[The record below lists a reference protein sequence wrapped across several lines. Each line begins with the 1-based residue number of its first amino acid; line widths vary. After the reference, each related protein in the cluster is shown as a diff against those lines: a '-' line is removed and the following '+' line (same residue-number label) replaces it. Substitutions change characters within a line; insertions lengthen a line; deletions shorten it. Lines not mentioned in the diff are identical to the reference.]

1 MQNTTDKT
9 QRAAQSGFD
18 RQQLIAQLQRQIEVC
33 DFMRVYQR
41 LGQTAGEAGSCI
53 LVVAPDRDL
62 ATVAS
67 YLVDGISG
75 ESSFRELHAKGD
87 VLGIY
92 EAWDSPYATFDVE
105 PGDEVRVLY
114 APPAFIVQRTGGE
127 VERP

>member
-9 QRAAQSGFD
+9 QQAQGGFD
-18 RQQLIAQLQRQIEVC
+18 RQQLIEQLRRQIEVC

-41 LGQTAGEAGSCI
+41 LGLTAGEAGSCI

-67 YLVDGISG
+67 YLVDGVSG
-75 ESSFRELHAKGD
+75 ETFTGLHAQGD

-92 EAWDSPYATFDVE
+92 EAWGSPYATFDVE
-105 PGDEVRVLY
+105 PGDEVRVLCT
-114 APPAFIVQRTGGE
+114 PPAFIAQRTGRS
-127 VERP
+127 VE

>member
-9 QRAAQSGFD
+9 QQAALGGFD
-18 RQQLIAQLQRQIEVC
+18 QQQLIEQLRRQIEVC

-41 LGQTAGEAGSCI
+41 LGQTAGEVGSCI

-67 YLVDGISG
+67 YLVDGVSG
-75 ESSFRELHAKGD
+75 ESFHPLHAKGD

-92 EAWDSPYATFDVE
+92 EAWGSPYAAFDVE
-105 PGDEVRVLY
+105 PGDEVRVLS
-114 APPAFIVQRTGGE
+114 APPAFIVQRTGRE
-127 VERP
+127 VE

>member
-9 QRAAQSGFD
+9 QQAAQSGFD
-18 RQQLIAQLQRQIEVC
+18 RQQLIEQLRRQIEVC

-67 YLVDGISG
+67 YLADGVSG
-75 ESSFRELHAKGD
+75 ESFRELHARGD

-92 EAWDSPYATFDVE
+92 EAWDSPYATFDAE

-114 APPAFIVQRTGGE
+114 APPAFIVQRTGRA
-127 VERP
+127 VE